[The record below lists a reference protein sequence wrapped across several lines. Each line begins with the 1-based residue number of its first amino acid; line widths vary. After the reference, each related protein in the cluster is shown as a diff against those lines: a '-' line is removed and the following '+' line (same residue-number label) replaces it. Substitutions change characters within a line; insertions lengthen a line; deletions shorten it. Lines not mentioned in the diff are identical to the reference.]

1 MADMQK
7 IMFAELR
14 RKEIAKLVQ
23 EKGTVT
29 VEDLCAMYSVS
40 AATIRNDLTELERV
54 GALQRTHGGAIGHS
68 FVNYEPTSQE
78 KEIKNVVQKQAIAR
92 KALEFIHPGDVI
104 VLDTGTTT
112 YELAKLVG
120 QIANLTVITN
130 DLKIASLLEQFNT
143 ITVILLGGT
152 VRHKF
157 HCTYGTSVVNALDA
171 LYVDTAFLATNG
183 LSLRRGLS
191 TPSMEIA
198 EIKRKIISISDQVIL
213 LADSSKQ
220 GKESFASF
228 AQLEEVNTLITD
240 QETAESFVSEL
251 QTMGVDVQ
259 RAN

>member
-92 KALEFIHPGDVI
+92 KAMEYIHPGDVI

-120 QIANLTVITN
+120 KIANLTVITN
-130 DLKIASLLEQFNT
+130 DLKIACLLEQSNT

-152 VRHKF
+152 VRHQF

-171 LYVDTAFLATNG
+171 LYVNTAFLATNG

-220 GKESFASF
+220 GQESFASF

-240 QETAESFVSEL
+240 METEEPFVLEL
-251 QTMGVDVQ
+251 QALGVDVQ
-259 RAN
+259 RAD